1 MTVSCVLSYLGSY
14 GKANHSMPIA
24 SRARPVIVENDLML
38 TTELLLIVTVR
49 KNALCPETKSPILVT
64 FETRALTRGECEIQQ
79 KATEMTISSGNSA
92 SFCVDAAS
100 ITLGP
105 DETICFIISLD
116 GVPCMLHGMISVY
129 LRFYFFYI
137 QLYMALAMP
146 LQPSL
151 LVVIAMKMAAQL
163 MLVQVF
169 HSTGGPTSGC
179 GFHLL
184 WNVVSDEVSS

>member
-1 MTVSCVLSYLGSY
+1 
-14 GKANHSMPIA
+14 MPIA

-38 TTELLLIVTVR
+38 TTQLLLIVTVR

-105 DETICFIISLD
+105 DETICFIVSLD
-116 GVPCMLHGMISVY
+116 GVPCMLHGND
-129 LRFYFFYI
+129 
-137 QLYMALAMP
+137 
-146 LQPSL
+146 
-151 LVVIAMKMAAQL
+151 K
-163 MLVQVF
+163 
-169 HSTGGPTSGC
+169 C
-179 GFHLL
+179 GFEILL
-184 WNVVSDEVSS
+184 FLYTVIYGTGNASTAITTSCNSDENGRSVDAGAGLSLYWWSYQWVWFSPAVECGV